1 MIIFMQRHSVQAL
14 GWYGVVAILASY
26 TLANMGVVST
36 TNVIYIVLNL
46 TGAIA
51 IAIEAASKRDRQPL
65 VLNVIWAVV
74 ALIALV
80 KVLLP

>member
-1 MIIFMQRHSVQAL
+1 MITTMQRYSVQVL

-26 TLANMGVVST
+26 TLANIGVVST
-36 TNVIYIVLNL
+36 TNVVYVVLNL

-65 VLNVIWAVV
+65 VLNVIWAMV

-80 KVLLP
+80 KLLIR